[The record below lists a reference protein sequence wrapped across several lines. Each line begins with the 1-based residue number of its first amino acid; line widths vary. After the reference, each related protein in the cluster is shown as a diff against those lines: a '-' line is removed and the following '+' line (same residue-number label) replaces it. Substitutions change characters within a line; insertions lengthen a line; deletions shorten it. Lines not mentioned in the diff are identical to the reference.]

1 MKELFINIR
10 KSLSKDIGFVLP
22 ENDISFDK
30 EKSQVYIT
38 LFQEKLKPIRWG
50 SKKNDLQSTI
60 ERIIYKLK
68 SNERFQMFNVED
80 I

>member
-50 SKKNDLQSTI
+50 SKKNDLQSI
-60 ERIIYKLK
+60 
-68 SNERFQMFNVED
+68 
-80 I
+80 

>member
-10 KSLSKDIGFVLP
+10 KSLSKDIGIVHT
-22 ENDISFDK
+22 ENDILFNK

-50 SKKNDLQSTI
+50 
-60 ERIIYKLK
+60 
-68 SNERFQMFNVED
+68 
-80 I
+80 